1 MADEELNLL
10 CKLRQLLPSHRHH
23 LSFLLLTR
31 NEILKVARETL
42 SVDEWTAFYE
52 FADQLALSIDNDG
65 IVGCL
70 RDIEGP
76 SEAELLA
83 DFFLREGSGSLW
95 SAAREVARCLTFEDD
110 SRDARMV

>member
-1 MADEELNLL
+1 M

-31 NEILKVARETL
+31 NEILKVAREML

-52 FADQLALSIDNDG
+52 FADQLTLSIDNDG
-65 IVGCL
+65 IVGSPPPCL

-110 SRDARMV
+110 SRDARMA